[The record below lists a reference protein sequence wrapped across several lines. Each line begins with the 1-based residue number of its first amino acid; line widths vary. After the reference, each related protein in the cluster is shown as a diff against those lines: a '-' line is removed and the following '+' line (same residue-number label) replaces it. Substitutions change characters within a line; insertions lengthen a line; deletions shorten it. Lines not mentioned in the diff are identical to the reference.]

1 MKLSAALISA
11 FLITAGAANEQTPAL
26 HSLRGGD
33 ESGRISGTVQ
43 LPELAMD
50 ADRETQG
57 LFNGAVCTGIERLLG
72 GTVECACTPEILAGT
87 LSFDCDTLRDVT
99 IRDNIVYTPSFTGL
113 FALSLAN
120 RDVTFGVGYCLDGFT
135 VDLDIESVPS
145 PINVGDVCF
154 AGQVK
159 LEPAGSRLISASL
172 ESCTFTA
179 GTFGVCDSCVPCE
192 TSGGQPGFS
201 VTCDFVEVTA
211 CVPLALPVSRS
222 SRRVRPQLFGEQ
234 IADGMLELIENNL
247 DRFVSEE
254 AKPEAQVAEA
264 PAVQSA
270 EKEKKPKKDKKPK
283 KPKKNKKDD

>member
-1 MKLSAALISA
+1 MKLSSALVSA
-11 FLITAGAANEQTPAL
+11 FLVTAAAASEETL
-26 HSLRGGD
+26 TFRSLRGAD

-43 LPELAMD
+43 LPESAMD

-120 RDVTFGVGYCLDGFT
+120 RDISFGVGYCLDGFT
-135 VDLDIESVPS
+135 VDLDIGDS
-145 PINVGDVCF
+145 PAINVGDVCF

-159 LEPAGSRLISASL
+159 LEPAGSRLISTSL

-179 GTFGVCDSCVPCE
+179 GSFGVCDSCVPCE
-192 TSGGQPGFS
+192 TSGGQAGFS
-201 VTCDFVEVTA
+201 VSCDFVEVAA

-234 IADGMLELIENNL
+234 IADGMIKLIENNL
-247 DRFVSEE
+247 DRFVTEE
-254 AKPEAQVAEA
+254 AEPEAQVAEA

-270 EKEKKPKKDKKPK
+270 EKEKKPKKNKKPK

>member
-1 MKLSAALISA
+1 MKLSSALVSA
-11 FLITAGAANEQTPAL
+11 FLVTAAAANEETL
-26 HSLRGGD
+26 TFRSLRGGD

-43 LPELAMD
+43 LPEAAMD

-99 IRDNIVYTPSFTGL
+99 IRQNIIYTPSFTGL
-113 FALSLAN
+113 FAVSLAN
-120 RDVTFGVGYCLDGFT
+120 RDISFGVGYCLDGFT

-159 LEPAGSRLISASL
+159 LEPAGSRLISTSL

-179 GTFGVCDSCVPCE
+179 GSFGVCDSCVPCE
-192 TSGGQPGFS
+192 TSGGQAGFS
-201 VTCDFVEVTA
+201 VSCDFVEVAA

-234 IADGMLELIENNL
+234 IADGMIQLIENNL

-254 AKPEAQVAEA
+254 AEPEAQVAEA

-270 EKEKKPKKDKKPK
+270 EENKPKKDKKRK